1 MSEWWTYSLSDFLL
15 FSPRT
20 YYRLFELYNAAIWPA
35 QLAALALGL
44 AMLMLLVRPIR
55 WRGWVA
61 AAILAGGCLWVAHFY
76 QLEQYATINWAAN
89 YFAYLFAIEALLL
102 SWSGG
107 IRDRLR
113 FRPPTDPAAR
123 AGIGLVAFAVV
134 IYPLIGP
141 LLLGRPWTQAE
152 VFGVTPDPTVI
163 AIVGV
168 LVAAEQPRWLLLIL
182 PLIWCAISGATL
194 WTMGSLDAPIMPVAA
209 AIAFGFSVWKS
220 LARVSRQPVH

>member
-44 AMLMLLVRPIR
+44 ILLVLLVSPMP
-55 WRGWVA
+55 WRGWCV
-61 AAILAGGCLWVAHFY
+61 AAILAAGLLWVAQFY
-76 QLEQYATINWAAN
+76 HLQHYATINWAAN

-113 FRPPTDPAAR
+113 FRPLVDLAAT
-123 AGIGLVAFAVV
+123 AGFALVAFSV
-134 IYPLIGP
+134 ILYPLIGP
-141 LLLGRPWTQAE
+141 GLGRPWMQTE
-152 VFGVTPDPTVI
+152 FFGVSPDPTI
-163 AIVGV
+163 MATLGA
-168 LVAAEQPRWLLLIL
+168 LVAADRPRWLLLIL
-182 PLIWCAISGATL
+182 PLTWCAISGMTL
-194 WTMGSLDAPIMPVAA
+194 WTMGSPDAPIMPVAGGVA
-209 AIAFGFSVWKS
+209 LAFALWKS
-220 LARVSRQPVH
+220 LARTAQQPLH